1 MAENLQRVTVT
12 PSKKQ
17 LVQALESRKNLLPSL
32 VQKYID
38 LNGIENL
45 PTETIKGLIREA
57 DLQQYSLM
65 AKRNDPDAMYKN
77 PEISQ
82 KDLTGTIWEAVG
94 KDTKPKEL
102 YTYTEPSTLGLLVN
116 LGGGQGSYAPNQDSI
131 IYPSAKLFQN
141 FEGTKNNADQ
151 LAKETE
157 AHEFMHRGMKNLEIN
172 KPTVENVFSKN
183 YLPGINDTDQHL
195 YIFAKANPQRLGEF
209 KERMFP
215 TMDQKAFD
223 SYLEDVINKFEQR
236 EQFIRN
242 KKATT
247 QLADM
252 LNNF

>member
-17 LVQALESRKNLLPSL
+17 LVQALQSKKNLLPSI

-45 PTETIKGLIREA
+45 PTETINGLIREA

-82 KDLTGTIWEAVG
+82 EDLTGTIWEAVG
-94 KDTKPKEL
+94 KKTKPKEL

-116 LGGGQGSYAPNQDSI
+116 LDAGQGSYSPSKDSI
-131 IYPSAKLFQN
+131 IYPSAKLFEN
-141 FEGTKNNADQ
+141 FPGTKNDANRFAR
-151 LAKETE
+151 ETE
-157 AHEFMHRGMKNLEIN
+157 AHEFMHRGLKNLETN

-183 YLPGINDTDQHL
+183 YLPGISDIDQHL
-195 YIFAKANPQRLGEF
+195 YIYAKTSPSELGRF

-215 TMDQKAFD
+215 TMDQKTFD
-223 SYLEDVINKFEQR
+223 SYLEGVINKFEQR
-236 EQFIRN
+236 EQFIKNR
-242 KKATT
+242 KATT